1 MANKQEIKDVILKT
15 AGNPDTGVVVE
26 LADEWAGAI
35 VKLIDGEAETDSGRN
50 ANKVS
55 QSSLTKETRIVG
67 IEETR

>member
-50 ANKVS
+50 ANKIS
-55 QSSLTKETRIVG
+55 QSSLTKETRVVG

>member
-55 QSSLTKETRIVG
+55 QSSLTKETRVVG

>member
-15 AGNPDTGVVVE
+15 AGNPETGVVVE
-26 LADEWAGAI
+26 LADKWAGAI

-50 ANKVS
+50 ANKIS
-55 QSSLTKETRIVG
+55 QSSLTKETRVVG